1 MTTPTTIIL
10 DLESPKKHSI
20 RFDAKEV
27 VGDPNPPAITSI
39 YISKAVPGIL
49 GARQVKI
56 TIEPIA

>member
-1 MTTPTTIIL
+1 MTTPTVIVL
-10 DLESPKKHSI
+10 DLNEPKKHSI

-27 VGDPNPPAITSI
+27 PGDPKPLAISSI

-49 GARQVKI
+49 GAKQVKI